1 VVKKVLFFSVVLV
14 ALVGAA
20 GWWWARAS
28 LPILDGQL
36 TLPGLQAPV
45 EVLIDGYGVP
55 TVYAADTADVWF
67 VAGALHARE
76 RLWQMELYRRV
87 TLGRLSEIF
96 GERTLPID
104 RRFLT
109 LRLRAA
115 AEAEWQRANP
125 AVRTALERYSA
136 GVNQVAAAM
145 IGRQRPLEFQL
156 LRVTPAPWT
165 PVDSLAVGWLLAWRL
180 AENHQAEL
188 VRGVLAERFGEEK
201 AQQLAGKYPASA
213 PTVISNPA
221 PDTQSSF
228 VPKVPI
234 VPTVPGSVLR
244 VPSAASA
251 LAPTP
256 LAPLARLAP
265 LAPIPGLEW
274 LSADARRG
282 LSNNWVVSGRK
293 TKSGRAMLAN
303 DPHLQI
309 EFPSVWYEMHLVSA
323 DLDVAGVSIP
333 GTPFIVLG
341 HNGRVAW
348 GLTNTGAD
356 VQDLYLERID
366 VARQRV
372 MANGQW
378 MAAEV
383 TPVEIPVRGRATAD
397 KFEVWKTRHGPV
409 FSDVGLNW
417 DGPPSWLS
425 PQGRSGDEKRAYALR
440 WDMGGDLAASIE
452 SLNRST
458 GWPSVLNAIRTFS
471 VPSVNLVYAD
481 IDGNIGYAMAGRVP
495 IRSSGDG
502 TLPVNGNNG
511 ESEWSGSIDSDSLP
525 RVYNPTAGYITSSNN
540 EIDRG
545 FPGLITRDWAAPFR
559 TTRLHGL
566 LAAGKDLDLGSMVA
580 LQNDRHSVAADLVL
594 ADIDATITSLKQ
606 RNADKPSVAALER
619 LATWDHVVDA
629 RPIVSFYEAFEDAV
643 WRRTFQDEMDE
654 PLFLKFYEWAGAERP
669 SGLYAIIGDRESPWF
684 DDIGTVEK
692 RESRDDVYLL
702 AARDAEERLQREWGG
717 EGKRAWDVVHSASF
731 DHPLAAGALPLK
743 WLFSRG
749 PVPVSGDGTTVM
761 RISWNRL
768 KPFAAWEYPSWR
780 QIFDVGAWDQSRVVL
795 PTGQS
800 GHPLSPYYFDQ
811 NSLWREG
818 RYRTQPFSREA
829 VQAATQHRL
838 LFVP

>member
-1 VVKKVLFFSVVLV
+1 MKKVLFFSAVLLM
-14 ALVGAA
+14 AVGGA

-55 TVYAADTADVWF
+55 TVYAADNRDVWF

-96 GERTLPID
+96 GERTLPLD

-109 LRLRAA
+109 LGLRAA

-125 AVRTALERYSA
+125 AVRAALERYSA
-136 GVNQVAAAM
+136 GVNTVAAAM
-145 IGRQRPLEFQL
+145 IGRQRPLELQL

-165 PVDSLAVGWLLAWRL
+165 PVDSMAVAWLLAWRL

-188 VRGVLAERFGEEK
+188 VRAVLAERFGPEK
-201 AQQLAGKYPASA
+201 AQQLAGRYPASA
-213 PTVISNPA
+213 PTVIPNGA
-221 PDTQSSF
+221 PETQNSF
-228 VPKVPI
+228 VPEVPI
-234 VPTVPGSVLR
+234 VPTVPGPVLR
-244 VPSAASA
+244 GPGAAFV

-265 LAPIPGLEW
+265 LAPVPGLEW
-274 LSADARRG
+274 LLAGARRG

-323 DLDVAGVSIP
+323 GLDVAGVSIP

-341 HNGRVAW
+341 HNARVAW

-378 MAAEV
+378 VGAAV
-383 TPVEIPVRGRATAD
+383 TPVDIPVRGRSTAE

-409 FSDVGLNW
+409 FADVGLEW
-417 DGPPSWLS
+417 EAPPSWLS
-425 PQGRSGDEKRAYALR
+425 PDGRTGEERRAYAMR
-440 WDMGGDLAASIE
+440 WDMSGDLAASFE
-452 SLNRST
+452 ALNRAT
-458 GWPSVLNAIRTFS
+458 DWPSVLAAVRAFS

-481 IDGNIGYAMAGRVP
+481 VDGNIGYAMAGRVP
-495 IRSSGDG
+495 VRSSGDG
-502 TLPVNGNNG
+502 TLPVNGNTG
-511 ESEWSGSIDSDSLP
+511 EAEWSGAIDADDLP
-525 RVYNPTAGYITSSNN
+525 RVFNPTSGYLTSSNN

-559 TTRLHGL
+559 ATRLHGL
-566 LAAGKDLDLGSMVA
+566 LAAGTDLDLGSMVA
-580 LQNDRHSVAADLVL
+580 FQNDRHSVAADLLLNDV
-594 ADIDATITSLKQ
+594 DATVRALKQ
-606 RNADKPSVAALER
+606 RNADAPSVAALER
-619 LATWDHVVDA
+619 LATWDHVVDQ
-629 RPIVSFYEAFEDAV
+629 RPVVSFYEAFEDAL

-669 SGLYAIIGDRESPWF
+669 SGLYAIVRDRESPWF
-684 DDIGTVEK
+684 DDIDTVEK
-692 RESRDDVYLL
+692 RESRDDIYLL

-717 EGKRAWDVVHSASF
+717 EGRRAWDVIHSASF
-731 DHPLAAGALPLK
+731 DHPLAAAALPLK

-761 RISWNRL
+761 RVSWNRL
-768 KPFAAWEYPSWR
+768 RPFAAWEYPSWR
-780 QIFDVGAWDQSRVVL
+780 QIFEVGAWDQSRVIL
-795 PTGQS
+795 PAGQS
-800 GHPLSPYYFDQ
+800 GHPLSPHYFDQ
-811 NSLWREG
+811 NTLWREG